1 MKTKN
6 QSIGMLNQS
15 KRKKVAQKKEK
26 VMQPPPLPCVI
37 TFFHIEGFSQL
48 EARKF
53 FNHFESNGWKFCG
66 RAPMKNWHAAAR
78 NWMFN
83 TQKYNPPSKPFQGVW
98 RQYKTKNYGEPL

>member
-1 MKTKN
+1 MKTKK
-6 QSIGMLNQS
+6 QSLGMLNQT

-53 FNHFESNGWKFCG
+53 FNHFESNGWKVGG
-66 RAPMKNWHAAAR
+66 RSPMKN
-78 NWMFN
+78 
-83 TQKYNPPSKPFQGVW
+83 
-98 RQYKTKNYGEPL
+98 